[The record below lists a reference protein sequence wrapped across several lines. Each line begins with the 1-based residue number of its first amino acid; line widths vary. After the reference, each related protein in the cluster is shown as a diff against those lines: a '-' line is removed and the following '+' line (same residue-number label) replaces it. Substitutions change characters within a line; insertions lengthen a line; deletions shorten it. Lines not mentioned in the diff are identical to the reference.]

1 MSEPILRALMQLFAL
16 ISDIGNPDEISS
28 REKNV
33 VRAFLARQLNSELVE
48 RFIRIFDDYLDLYIN
63 REAIK
68 VGSEGQSVAALKTTR
83 IKKICDNINRELR
96 QKQKIYIIIQL
107 IDFISYGKDIT
118 ENELDFLM
126 TVALSL
132 NITENEYKNI
142 RFFILGPISK
152 IREKDKLLLINNCSK
167 LEKSKIKHICN
178 DKISGE
184 LIFLNITS
192 TKTFIFR
199 YTGDHDL
206 FLDGQQVFSKQTY
219 IFDNG
224 STIKG
229 HGLKTLYYSE
239 IFGHFN
245 EQKPGTRISFSAR
258 DLVFKFSDSENGIQ
272 NFNFYEESGQL
283 VGILGVSGTGKS
295 TLLNILNGTIKP
307 QSGEIRING
316 YDLNNPEEKSKLK
329 GIIGFVP
336 QDDFLIEELT
346 VFQNLYY
353 NARLCLDNYSPLRLK
368 RLVNKLLNDLD
379 LFEIRNLKVG
389 SPLDKVI
396 SGGQRK
402 RINIALELIREPSVL
417 FVDEPTSGLSSIDS
431 EVVINLLKE
440 QTYKGKL
447 VVINIHQPS
456 SELFKLFDKI
466 IILDKGGY
474 QIYYGNP
481 NAAIVYFKMLSQH
494 ANADEDQCSKCGNI
508 NTDQLLQ
515 IVEEKV
521 IDEHGKLTQTRKV
534 SPEEW
539 YASFRKHNLIEKQP
553 QQTDL
558 KEKLPPSLYSIPNLW
573 NQMLLFFRRDFLTK
587 LENKQ
592 YLLISLLG
600 APLLA
605 FLLGYFTKYIRTG
618 VYLFSEN
625 VNLPAYLFMAVITSI
640 FLGLMI
646 SSEEIL
652 KDRKILKRESFLNL
666 SWFSYINSKVMIM
679 FITSAVN
686 TLSFIIVG
694 NLILGIKGMT
704 WAYWICLFTASCAAN
719 LLGLNIS
726 SAFRSVITI
735 YILIPFIIIPQ
746 LLFSGVLVKYDKLH
760 YSLGTNDKYVPLIG
774 ELMPAR
780 WSFEAIAVKQFKDN
794 SFEKIFFRNDME
806 ESRKNWYASFL
817 IPCLE
822 RDAELCS
829 VYIDSVQYNSDI
841 KNNFLKLNRY
851 LTKLSDL
858 SGLSFPDYLK
868 SSLNTAE
875 FDHDKYEELTSYM
888 GSLKKQFIKSLKRL
902 SREYDSVITIIKQK
916 QGNSWLINLRDQN
929 DNKRLREIILDQT
942 LGDKLIE
949 TDREIIQ
956 KYEPGF
962 MEPLSKYGRAHFYAP
977 YKLLG
982 NLEVDTF
989 RFNTG
994 VLWLVS
1000 ILLYL
1005 ALRFK
1010 LLKRLI
1016 GWMEDIRITRTAE
1029 GKIKVVHDNQG
1040 RNLE

>member
-16 ISDIGNPDEISS
+16 ISDIGNTDEISS

-33 VRAFLARQLNSELVE
+33 VRAFLERQLNSELVE
-48 RFIRIFDDYLDLYIN
+48 KFIRIFDEFLDLYVK

-68 VGSEGQSVAALKTTR
+68 EGSEGQSVAALKTMR
-83 IKKICDNINRELR
+83 IKKICEGINRELR

-132 NITENEYKNI
+132 NIPENEYKNI
-142 RFFILGPISK
+142 RFFILGPISG
-152 IREKDKLLLINNCSK
+152 IREKDRLLIISNCR
-167 LEKSKIKHICN
+167 ETENTKIKHICN
-178 DKISGE
+178 EKISGE
-184 LIFLNITS
+184 LIFLNIIS

-199 YTGDHDL
+199 YTGDRNL

-229 HGLKTLYYSE
+229 HGLNTLYYSE
-239 IFGHFN
+239 VFGYFN
-245 EQKPGTRISFSAR
+245 EQKHGTKISLSAKG
-258 DLVFKFSDSENGIQ
+258 LVFKFSDSENGIQ

-295 TLLNILNGTIKP
+295 TLLNLLNGNIKP
-307 QSGEIRING
+307 QEGEILING
-316 YDLNNPEEKSKLK
+316 YDLNNPKDKSKIK

-336 QDDFLIEELT
+336 QDDFLVEELT
-346 VFQNLYY
+346 VYQNIYF
-353 NARLCLDNYSPLRLK
+353 NARLCLDSFSTLRIK
-368 RLVNKLLNDLD
+368 RLVNKLLIDLD
-379 LFEIRNLKVG
+379 LYDIRNLKVG

-402 RINIALELIREPSVL
+402 RINIALELIREPSIL

-456 SELFKLFDKI
+456 SDLFKLFDKI

-481 NAAIVYFKMLSQH
+481 NAAIVYFKMLTQH

-515 IVEEKV
+515 IVEAKI

-539 YASFRKHNLIEKQP
+539 YELFLKHNAVEKRP
-553 QQTDL
+553 DSSS
-558 KEKLPPSLYSIPNLW
+558 KEKLPSSLYSIPNLW
-573 NQMLLFFRRDFLTK
+573 NQMLIFFRRDLLTK
-587 LENKQ
+587 FENKQ
-592 YLLISLLG
+592 YLLISFLG

-605 FLLGYFTKYIRTG
+605 FLLGYFTKYARKG

-666 SWFSYINSKVMIM
+666 SWFSYINSKAAIM

-686 TLSFIIVG
+686 TFSFIIVG
-694 NLILGIKGMT
+694 NLILGIKGMNL
-704 WAYWICLFTASCAAN
+704 AYWICLFTASCAAN

-760 YSLGTNDKYVPLIG
+760 YSFGTNYKYVPLIG
-774 ELMPAR
+774 EFMPAR
-780 WSFEAIAVKQFKDN
+780 WSYEAMAVRQFKDN
-794 SFEKIFFRNDME
+794 GFERIFFADDME
-806 ESRKNWYASFL
+806 ESRRTWYASYL
-817 IPCLE
+817 IPQLE
-822 RDAELCS
+822 KEAMFCYLKRDSAKYS
-829 VYIDSVQYNSDI
+829 SDL
-841 KNNFLKLNRY
+841 NDYFLKLEQYITR
-851 LTKLSDL
+851 LSDL
-858 SGLSFPDYLK
+858 EGISFPGYLK
-868 SSLNTAE
+868 TSLNIPE
-875 FDHDKYEELTSYM
+875 FNREKYEELSSYI
-888 GSLKKQFIKSLKRL
+888 GSLKKLFQMSIKDIGRERDSVVNKIELKR
-902 SREYDSVITIIKQK
+902 
-916 QGNSWLINLRDQN
+916 GNSWLISLREEN
-929 DNKRLREIILDQT
+929 DNKRLREVVLDQGP
-942 LGDKLIE
+942 GDKVIE

-962 MEPLSKYGRAHFYAP
+962 MEPLSEYGRAHFYAP

-982 NLEVDTF
+982 NLRIDTF
-989 RFNTG
+989 WFNTG
-994 VLWLVS
+994 VIWLIS
-1000 ILLYL
+1000 FLLYM
-1005 ALRFK
+1005 ALNIK

-1016 GWMEDIRITRTAE
+1016 NWLENIRIIHTDK
-1029 GKIKVVHDNQG
+1029 GKTKLVIDSQG
-1040 RNLE
+1040 KNLE